1 MAERRQLPTINIK
14 PREMPF
20 DQIIAVKGRNPIGEA
35 LPMYGK
41 VLSDAMVQRAKLIKM
56 GQQTAAIEK
65 AMGATPGSLNGMDP
79 EQGMQFAKMQNDI
92 RLQELKQQ
100 REQERQ
106 TRSVFVSEFKKNPEP
121 YLQFEQ
127 GGGKLNFIND
137 LSEGGRDQNV
147 IRRDRGLRWQITN
160 GFKYEPGVSS
170 LYTNLQDANRVQG
183 LLTQNNPIADN
194 AVRFYI
200 AKQVQGGGVLS
211 NQDIQELG
219 GSKSI
224 LDRTNQI
231 IAEKSSGRLSD
242 ANREY
247 YNKLTE
253 KLKSGALKNLDL
265 AARQYVNKNVDDVD
279 VLFPGGREELYNKLM
294 SDVMVGGFDQTG
306 NYVPGKFK
314 SEPGANVNT
323 SNGQGV
329 QSAPPSVGETFNGQK
344 VIGVR
349 RVR

>member
-1 MAERRQLPTINIK
+1 MPNRRDLPAINIRPK
-14 PREMPF
+14 EMPF
-20 DQIIAVKGRNPIGEA
+20 DQIIAVKGRNPFGEA
-35 LPMYGK
+35 LPGYGK
-41 VLSDAMVQRAKLIKM
+41 VLSDAMIQQANLRKM

-79 EQGMQFAKMQNDI
+79 EQGLQFAKMQNEI
-92 RLQELKQQ
+92 RLQEMKQQ
-100 REQERQ
+100 REQDKQ
-106 TRSVFVSEFKKNPEP
+106 TRSVFVSEFKKNPDP

-137 LSEGGRDQNV
+137 LSEGVRGDNLE
-147 IRRDRGLRWQITN
+147 RRDRTLRWQITN
-160 GFKYEPGVSS
+160 GFKAEPGVAN
-170 LYTNLQDANRVQG
+170 LYTNLQDANRVDG

-194 AVRFYI
+194 AVRFYV

-211 NQDIQELG
+211 NQDIAELG

-224 LDRTNQI
+224 LDRMNQI

-265 AARQYVNKNVDDVD
+265 AARQYVVKNADDTD
-279 VLFPGGREELYNKLM
+279 IIFPGGREELYKKLM
-294 SDVMVGGFDQTG
+294 SDVMSGGFDQTA
-306 NYVPGKFK
+306 NYVPGQYN
-314 SEPGANVNT
+314 STTANQQGQNIQSTPPG
-323 SNGQGV
+323 
-329 QSAPPSVGETFNGQK
+329 VGELFNGQK
-344 VIGVR
+344 VTGVR
-349 RVR
+349 RIK

>member
-1 MAERRQLPTINIK
+1 MPERRELPAINIR

-20 DQIIAVKGRNPIGEA
+20 DQIIAVKGRNPIGES
-35 LPMYGK
+35 LPMFGK
-41 VLSDAMVQRAKLIKM
+41 VLSDAMVQRANLIKM

-65 AMGATPGSLNGMDP
+65 AMGAAPGSLNGMDP
-79 EQGMQFAKMQNDI
+79 EQGLQFAKMQNDLH
-92 RLQELKQQ
+92 LQEMKQQ
-100 REQERQ
+100 REQEKQ
-106 TRSVFVSEFKKNPEP
+106 TKSVFVSEFKKNPDP

-127 GGGKLNFIND
+127 SGGKLNFIND
-137 LSEGGRDQNV
+137 LSEGVRGDNLE
-147 IRRDRGLRWQITN
+147 RRDRTLRWQITN
-160 GFKYEPGVSS
+160 GFKAEPGVAN
-170 LYTNLQDANRVQG
+170 LYTNLQDANRVDG

-211 NQDIQELG
+211 NQDIAELG

-265 AARQYVNKNVDDVD
+265 AARQYVVKNADDTD
-279 VLFPGGREELYNKLM
+279 IIFPGGRKELYEKLM
-294 SDVMVGGFDQTG
+294 GDVMSGGFDQD
-306 NYVPGKFK
+306 NNFVPGQY
-314 SEPGANVNT
+314 NT
-323 SNGQGV
+323 SPNPKPAVTQE
-329 QSAPPSVGETFNGQK
+329 SPSIPSVGGTFNGQK
-344 VIGVR
+344 VVGVR